1 VAKSFFDFRKT
12 LSEDIDYSLKDLV
25 YYNEDAL
32 KESMD
37 KVEQYD
43 QKHFKDGWQSIE
55 LTPPP
60 ENDSQETKEELQH
73 IIDEQTTRTKD
84 DENSIYVSDFM
95 ESFHFREYLNEN
107 NLDYRSS
114 EITAIIDDVW
124 KITRTHKNKYNRP
137 RPYQVAKALNMDFD
151 TMYGTTMKTP
161 AYPSGHS
168 CGSRLVAEY
177 LSMKHPAHRKQFI
190 EIAERVGRGRI
201 QAGFHYESDHEAG
214 VELAL
219 KVLPYLQISKQ
230 DLLESIINLPR
241 KDYSRTVFDNYDT
254 EKPVLKP
261 VVKKMIEDQI
271 REFNKVAPVIKYR
284 LIGSILTKRYR
295 KDADLD
301 INVLFDVADEDKEA
315 MSEKLREIVREV
327 NGKNVPGSVHPVNY
341 FVIVDRSVYDKA
353 NKMADDV
360 FDIVHDRFEKRTQSK
375 PFDIEDY
382 MKEFRAR
389 VEKIDIA
396 KGEFKRDLVDYKE
409 LVELDDDDI
418 ENLRDRI
425 QGKIKELEDDINTL
439 IDMKDDAL
447 DKRKSGFEGEMS
459 PEDIKKYGVRNR
471 LPNNVIYKMLE
482 KYYYFEFINKL
493 KEIIGDDR
501 KLSDKEADSLMSVG
515 EALDRDSTIVF
526 AFGRFNPPTIG
537 HAKLMNTVKQVARKE
552 RANHQVFASASSD
565 PRKNPLDQNSKI
577 KFMKKM
583 FKGSNI
589 KPAGGNQRTFMEI
602 LKTYDKLYGN
612 VIMIAGSDRINEFQ
626 KLADKYNGKDYNFKS
641 VKIVSAGDRDPDAEG
656 ATGMSASK
664 MRKAVAQGDMKSF
677 EKGLPRGFR
686 DEKGL
691 FRDVAVGMRVDFKKA
706 LAASRDH
713 YFGYQYKPVAS
724 LEDFDKKQLRDLYIR
739 EVIFNIGDKV
749 HYVTEDVHGKIVRRS
764 TNYIVL
770 EDENDNLHKAWIYD
784 CIPESADKE
793 VAVRE
798 FNLDVDY
805 GFEAVSEG
813 DMKEK
818 KKLAQDPDVRK
829 EPGSQPKKYYKTLS
843 KDVKQKRSDFFK
855 KQDTSDTSPGSYKA
869 APGDDKAKTKTSK
882 HTKKFRQMYG
892 EIKEKEEFHLF
903 DNKKD
908 AEKKAKEIGGK
919 VIDGTAYRA
928 GHYAVYKGKAVK
940 EAYEIGADYANHTK
954 EITPGE
960 TPDEKPVD
968 SKERTPENP
977 QHKDVKK
984 DKYTVK
990 TFKEYAEDDKYSH
1003 LDEELEIT
1011 EAEYQGKKVK
1021 LNDPV
1026 RGGSKKFYVYVKNNK
1041 GNVIK
1046 VSFGDTTGLSIKR
1059 DDPERRKNFRARHNC
1074 DTAKDKTTA
1083 RYWSCRM
1090 WTART
1095 KVSDL
1100 D

>member
-1 VAKSFFDFRKT
+1 MKF
-12 LSEDIDYSLKDLV
+12 
-25 YYNEDAL
+25 
-32 KESMD
+32 
-37 KVEQYD
+37 
-43 QKHFKDGWQSIE
+43 
-55 LTPPP
+55 
-60 ENDSQETKEELQH
+60 
-73 IIDEQTTRTKD
+73 
-84 DENSIYVSDFM
+84 
-95 ESFHFREYLNEN
+95 
-107 NLDYRSS
+107 YRQL
-114 EITAIIDDVW
+114 I
-124 KITRTHKNKYNRP
+124 
-137 RPYQVAKALNMDFD
+137 
-151 TMYGTTMKTP
+151 
-161 AYPSGHS
+161 
-168 CGSRLVAEY
+168 
-177 LSMKHPAHRKQFI
+177 
-190 EIAERVGRGRI
+190 
-201 QAGFHYESDHEAG
+201 
-214 VELAL
+214 
-219 KVLPYLQISKQ
+219 
-230 DLLESIINLPR
+230 ESIIDIPR
-241 KDYSRTVFDNYDT
+241 KDYAPGVFDNADT
-254 EKPVLKP
+254 ENPKLKQKVLD
-261 VVKKMIEDQI
+261 MIDKQI
-271 REFNKVAPVIKYR
+271 KEFEKLAPVKETS

-295 KDADLD
+295 NDADLD
-301 INVLFDVADEDKEA
+301 INVLFDVPEDEQEERREQY
-315 MSEKLREIVREV
+315 SKLLRDI
-327 NGKNVPGSVHPVNY
+327 NGKFVPGTAHPVNY
-341 FVIVDRSVYDKA
+341 YVITDPKVLENNNRKADGIFSIKDNDWIKKPDEDTFEPEKYEAEFQKKVQELDIIKGELKRDIVDYQELKQLT
-353 NKMADDV
+353 NNDV
-360 FDIVHDRFEKRTQSK
+360 LNLQELVNAKLEE
-375 PFDIEDY
+375 IEDSIRRL
-382 MKEFRAR
+382 KEIGDKLTNDRR
-389 VEKIDIA
+389 DIFSREMTPDEIR
-396 KGEFKRDLVDYKE
+396 EF
-409 LVELDDDDI
+409 
-418 ENLRDRI
+418 
-425 QGKIKELEDDINTL
+425 GKQNK
-439 IDMKDDAL
+439 
-447 DKRKSGFEGEMS
+447 
-459 PEDIKKYGVRNR
+459 
-471 LPNNVIYKMLE
+471 LPKNVIYKMLE
-482 KYYYFEFINKL
+482 KYHYMKFYKYLKKILEDDKITD
-493 KEIIGDDR
+493 KEIDD
-501 KLSDKEADSLMSVG
+501 LSINEAPEYSKGTL
-515 EALDRDSTIVF
+515 AL

-537 HAKLMNTVKQVARKE
+537 HEKLLRKVSQTPGDFK
-552 RANHQVFASASSD
+552 HVYLSKSQDSQ
-565 PRKNPLDQNSKI
+565 KNPLTPTQKI
-577 KFMKKM
+577 KYMRDM
-583 FKGSNI
+583 FPTHRTMFRIPSSNMI
-589 KPAGGNQRTFMEI
+589 LDIATEI
-602 LKTYDKLYGN
+602 YKNGFTN
-612 VIMIAGSDRINEFQ
+612 INFVAGSDRVQEF
-626 KLADKYNGKDYNFKS
+626 KTILNKYNNVKSRHGFYNFKNIR
-641 VKIVSAGDRDPDAEG
+641 VISAGERDPDAEG

-686 DEKGL
+686 GEKDL
-691 FRDVAVGMRVDFKKA
+691 FRDVAKGMRVDWKKA

-713 YFGYQYKPVAS
+713 YLGYQYKPVAS

-770 EDENDNLHKAWIYD
+770 EDVNDNLHKAWIYD
-784 CIPESADKE
+784 CVPDSADKE

-882 HTKKFRQMYG
+882 HTKKFKQMYG
-892 EIKEKEEFHLF
+892 EAKGEFHLF

-919 VIDGTAYRA
+919 VIDGTSFRA
-928 GHYAVYKGKAVK
+928 GYYAVYKGKSVK

-954 EITPGE
+954 EMTPGE
-960 TPDEKPVD
+960 TPDEKAVD
-968 SKERTPENP
+968 SKDRTPENP

-984 DKYTVK
+984 DKYTIK

>member
-1 VAKSFFDFRKT
+1 MKF
-12 LSEDIDYSLKDLV
+12 
-25 YYNEDAL
+25 
-32 KESMD
+32 
-37 KVEQYD
+37 
-43 QKHFKDGWQSIE
+43 
-55 LTPPP
+55 
-60 ENDSQETKEELQH
+60 
-73 IIDEQTTRTKD
+73 
-84 DENSIYVSDFM
+84 
-95 ESFHFREYLNEN
+95 
-107 NLDYRSS
+107 YRQL
-114 EITAIIDDVW
+114 I
-124 KITRTHKNKYNRP
+124 
-137 RPYQVAKALNMDFD
+137 
-151 TMYGTTMKTP
+151 
-161 AYPSGHS
+161 
-168 CGSRLVAEY
+168 
-177 LSMKHPAHRKQFI
+177 
-190 EIAERVGRGRI
+190 
-201 QAGFHYESDHEAG
+201 
-214 VELAL
+214 
-219 KVLPYLQISKQ
+219 
-230 DLLESIINLPR
+230 ESIIDIPR
-241 KDYSRTVFDNYDT
+241 KTYAPGVFDNADT
-254 EKPVLKP
+254 ENPKLKQKVLDMIDKQIKEFEKLAP
-261 VVKKMIEDQI
+261 VVSTS
-271 REFNKVAPVIKYR
+271 

-295 KDADLD
+295 NDADLD
-301 INVLFDVADEDKEA
+301 INVLFDVPEDEQE
-315 MSEKLREIVREV
+315 ERREQYSSLLKDI
-327 NGKNVPGSVHPVNY
+327 NGKNVPGTEHPVNY
-341 FVIVDRSVYDKA
+341 YVITDPKVLENNNRKADGIFSIKDNNWIKKPDEDTFEPEKYEAEFQKKVQELDIIKGELKRDIVDYQELKQLTNNDVLNLQALVNDKL
-353 NKMADDV
+353 
-360 FDIVHDRFEKRTQSK
+360 EE
-375 PFDIEDY
+375 IEDSIRRL
-382 MKEFRAR
+382 KEIGDKLTNDRR
-389 VEKIDIA
+389 DIFSREMTPDEIR
-396 KGEFKRDLVDYKE
+396 EF
-409 LVELDDDDI
+409 
-418 ENLRDRI
+418 
-425 QGKIKELEDDINTL
+425 GKQNK
-439 IDMKDDAL
+439 
-447 DKRKSGFEGEMS
+447 
-459 PEDIKKYGVRNR
+459 
-471 LPNNVIYKMLE
+471 LPKNVIYKMLE
-482 KYYYFEFINKL
+482 KYHYMKFYKYLKKILEDDKIDD
-493 KEIIGDDR
+493 KEIED
-501 KLSDKEADSLMSVG
+501 LSINEAPEYSKGTM
-515 EALDRDSTIVF
+515 AL

-537 HAKLMNTVKQVARKE
+537 HEKLLRKVAQTPGDFK
-552 RANHQVFASASSD
+552 HVYLSKSQDST
-565 PRKNPLDQNSKI
+565 KNPLTPTQKI
-577 KFMKKM
+577 KYMRDM
-583 FKGSNI
+583 FPQHRAMFRIPKSNMI
-589 KPAGGNQRTFMEI
+589 LDIATEI
-602 LKTYDKLYGN
+602 YNDGYTN
-612 VIMIAGSDRINEFQ
+612 INFVAGSDRVQEF
-626 KLADKYNGKDYNFKS
+626 KTILNRYNGVESRHGYYKFKNIK
-641 VKIVSAGDRDPDAEG
+641 VVSAGERDPDAEG

-686 DEKGL
+686 GEKDL
-691 FRDVAVGMRVDFKKA
+691 FRDVAKGMRVDWRKA

-784 CIPESADKE
+784 CIPESANKE

-869 APGDDKAKTKTSK
+869 APGDDKAKTKLSK

-892 EIKEKEEFHLF
+892 EVNSELEENQKYF
-903 DNKKD
+903 DFLKKKGFRD
-908 AEKKAKEIGGK
+908 VD
-919 VIDGTAYRA
+919 VIVA
-928 GHYAVYKGKAVK
+928 KGKRKGLSGDSLEKFVDKELSNKSNPFVPDIKKRYMAGDYKK

-977 QHKDVKK
+977 QHKEAKK
-984 DKYTVK
+984 DKYSMK
-990 TFKEYAEDDKYSH
+990 SFKEYTNDDIYAH
-1003 LDEELEIT
+1003 LEEELEIT

-1021 LNDPV
+1021 LNDPI
-1026 RGGSKKFYVYVKNNK
+1026 RGGNKKFYVYVKNDK

-1059 DDPERRKNFRARHNC
+1059 DDPERRKSFRARHNC